1 VRRILEQ
8 GKSPAVSFGLVLWLS
23 FFLHRFKAYSFIFIN
38 KERENMKYVLV
49 ILVAVLISLVPSVNV
64 NADQQ
69 IVMEIEGMTC
79 KL

>member
-1 VRRILEQ
+1 
-8 GKSPAVSFGLVLWLS
+8 
-23 FFLHRFKAYSFIFIN
+23 
-38 KERENMKYVLV
+38 MKYVLV
-49 ILVAVLISLVPSVNV
+49 ILVAVLISLIPSVNV

>member
-1 VRRILEQ
+1 
-8 GKSPAVSFGLVLWLS
+8 
-23 FFLHRFKAYSFIFIN
+23 
-38 KERENMKYVLV
+38 MKYVLV
-49 ILVAVLISLVPSVNV
+49 ILVAVLISVIPFVNV